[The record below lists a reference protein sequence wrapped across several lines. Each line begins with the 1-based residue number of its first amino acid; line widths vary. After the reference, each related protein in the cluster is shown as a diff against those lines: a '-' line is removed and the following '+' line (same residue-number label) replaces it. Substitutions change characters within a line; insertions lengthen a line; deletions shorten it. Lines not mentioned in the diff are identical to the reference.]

1 MIVLGVD
8 PGIMNTGYA
17 LINITG
23 GVFQLLDCG
32 CIQTKKSTAFPGR
45 LKQIY
50 DGIIEVI
57 EKYKPNALALEE
69 VFYSQNVQ
77 TALKMG
83 HARGVTLL
91 AAVNYNI
98 STAEYSPREVKLAT
112 TGNGAASKLQVQR
125 MVAHIL
131 NLPQLPSSYD
141 ITDAM
146 AVAICHSHRMLK
158 NHI

>member
-1 MIVLGVD
+1 
-8 PGIMNTGYA
+8 
-17 LINITG
+17 
-23 GVFQLLDCG
+23 
-32 CIQTKKSTAFPGR
+32 
-45 LKQIY
+45 
-50 DGIIEVI
+50 
-57 EKYKPNALALEE
+57 
-69 VFYSQNVQ
+69 
-77 TALKMG
+77 MG

-131 NLPQLPSSYD
+131 KLPQLPSSYD

-158 NHI
+158 NHL